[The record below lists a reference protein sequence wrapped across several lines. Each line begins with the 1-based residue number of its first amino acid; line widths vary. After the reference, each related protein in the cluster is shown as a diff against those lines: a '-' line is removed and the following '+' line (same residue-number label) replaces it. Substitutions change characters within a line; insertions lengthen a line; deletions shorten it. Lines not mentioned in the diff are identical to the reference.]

1 MLILWRLVHTFGFLF
16 WFAGLIGTTIGQAS
30 ARRAADVE
38 ARRGAWSTVRRFQIW
53 EILGLVLTPLGGLFL
68 AVTIYGHVFRGSPA
82 FVHIKLLLV
91 IIAAVLNVVVI
102 LQRRKADA
110 LLRAGDQMAFGN
122 ALRRIGMLE
131 GMATVMLPAAI
142 FVVMVL
148 KYGG

>member
-16 WFAGLIGTTIGQAS
+16 WFAGLIGTTVGQAS

-38 ARRGAWSTVRRFQIW
+38 ARRGAGAPVRRFQIW
-53 EILGLVLTPLGGLFL
+53 EILGLVLTPLGGIFL
-68 AVTIYGHVFRGSPA
+68 TLTIYGHLFRGSPA

-91 IIAAVLNVVVI
+91 IIAAVLNIVVI
-102 LQRRKADA
+102 VKRKKADE
-110 LLRAGDQMAFGN
+110 LLRAGDQMAFGH

-131 GMATVMLPAAI
+131 GIATVMLPAAI
-142 FVVMVL
+142 FVVMFI